1 MNSKRLFWTVF
12 SEKSISCGLN
22 SLWEVVSSPS
32 NLDLFHPFCRKNRI
46 IKWSKEN
53 SIDQIEYL
61 NGLIFQ
67 REFFEW
73 EENKGYKL
81 YIHQIGKPKSRVEW
95 KIKGDSYKSIINIS
109 VSPYL
114 FNNGN
119 KYLNVLPY
127 YLVTRPFLLSYL
139 ESVTGGLK
147 YYLEQGKTVTK
158 NQYGKHIWFS

>member
-1 MNSKRLFWTVF
+1 MSISLCGTVF
-12 SEKSISCGLN
+12 SEKIISCDIN
-22 SLWEVVSSPS
+22 ALWEVISSPS
-32 NLDLFHPFCRKNRI
+32 NLELFHPFCKKNKI
-46 IKWSKEN
+46 ISWSKED
-53 SIDQIEYL
+53 SVDQIEYL

-139 ESVTGGLK
+139 ESVTSGLK

>member
-1 MNSKRLFWTVF
+1 MSSKMLYRSIS
-12 SEKSISCGLN
+12 SEKSISCDIN
-22 SLWEVVSSPS
+22 ALWKVVSSPS
-32 NLDLFHPFCRKNRI
+32 NLDLFHPFCKKNTVI
-46 IKWSKEN
+46 IWSKEN

-81 YIHQIGKPKSRVEW
+81 HIHQIGKPKSRVEW
-95 KIKGDSYKSIINIS
+95 KINGDNYKSMINIS

-114 FNNGN
+114 FNNGG
-119 KYLNVLPY
+119 KYLNVFPY
-127 YLVTRPFLLSYL
+127 YLITRPFLLSYL
-139 ESVTGGLK
+139 ESVTSGLK

>member
-1 MNSKRLFWTVF
+1 MISKMLFGNVF
-12 SEKSISCGLN
+12 SEKNIRCDKNALWKVIS
-22 SLWEVVSSPS
+22 SKS
-32 NLDLFHPFCRKNRI
+32 NLDLFHPFCKKNTT

-81 YIHQIGKPKSRVEW
+81 FIHQIGKPKSRVEW
-95 KIKGDSYKSIINIS
+95 KIKGNNYKSKINIS

-114 FNNGN
+114 FNSGN

-127 YLVTRPFLLSYL
+127 YLITRPFLLSYL
-139 ESVTGGLK
+139 ESVTSGLK

>member
-1 MNSKRLFWTVF
+1 MSSKMLYRSIS
-12 SEKSISCGLN
+12 SEKSISCDII
-22 SLWEVVSSPS
+22 SLWKVISLPS
-32 NLDLFHPFCRKNRI
+32 NLDLFHPFCKKNTV

-81 YIHQIGKPKSRVEW
+81 YIHQIGKPKSRLSG
-95 KIKGDSYKSIINIS
+95 KSGDNYKSIINIS

-114 FNNGN
+114 LIVGIN
-119 KYLNVLPY
+119 
-127 YLVTRPFLLSYL
+127 
-139 ESVTGGLK
+139 
-147 YYLEQGKTVTK
+147 
-158 NQYGKHIWFS
+158 I

>member
-1 MNSKRLFWTVF
+1 MSSKMLYRSVY
-12 SEKSISCGLN
+12 SEKSINCDIN
-22 SLWEVVSSPS
+22 SLWKVISLPS
-32 NLDLFHPFCRKNRI
+32 NLDLFHPFCKKNTVI
-46 IKWSKEN
+46 IWSKEN

-114 FNNGN
+114 FNSGN

-139 ESVTGGLK
+139 ESVTSGLK

>member
-1 MNSKRLFWTVF
+1 MSSKMLYRSIS
-12 SEKSISCGLN
+12 SEKSIGCDII
-22 SLWEVVSSPS
+22 SLWKVISLPS
-32 NLDLFHPFCRKNRI
+32 NLDLFHPFCKKNTVI
-46 IKWSKEN
+46 NWSKEN

-139 ESVTGGLK
+139 ESVTSGLK

>member
-1 MNSKRLFWTVF
+1 MLFWTVF
-12 SEKSISCGLN
+12 SEKIISCDIN
-22 SLWEVVSSPS
+22 ALWEVISSPS
-32 NLDLFHPFCRKNRI
+32 NLELFHPFCKKNKI
-46 IKWSKEN
+46 ISWSKED
-53 SIDQIEYL
+53 SVDQIEYL

-95 KIKGDSYKSIINIS
+95 KIKGDSNKSIINIS

-114 FNNGN
+114 FNSGN

-127 YLVTRPFLLSYL
+127 HLITRPFLLSYL
-139 ESVTGGLK
+139 ESVTSGLK

>member
-1 MNSKRLFWTVF
+1 MSSKMLYRPV
-12 SEKSISCGLN
+12 SSKKSINCN
-22 SLWEVVSSPS
+22 VTSLWKVISLPS
-32 NLDLFHPFCRKNRI
+32 NLDLFHPFCRKNII

-81 YIHQIGKPKSRVEW
+81 YIHQIGKPKSRVDW

-114 FNNGN
+114 FNSGN

-127 YLVTRPFLLSYL
+127 YLITRPFLLSYL
-139 ESVTGGLK
+139 KSVTSGLK

-158 NQYGKHIWFS
+158 NKYGKHIWFS

>member
-1 MNSKRLFWTVF
+1 MLSRIVF
-12 SEKSISCGLN
+12 SEKSISCDIN
-22 SLWEVVSSPS
+22 ALWKVISSPS
-32 NLDLFHPFCRKNRI
+32 SLELFHPFCKKNNI
-46 IKWSKEN
+46 IRWSREH

-95 KIKGDSYKSIINIS
+95 KIKGDNYKSIINIS

-114 FNNGN
+114 FNSGN

-127 YLVTRPFLLSYL
+127 YLITRPFLLSYL
-139 ESVTGGLK
+139 DSVTNGLK
-147 YYLEQGKTVTK
+147 YYLEQGKIVTK

>member
-1 MNSKRLFWTVF
+1 MSSKMLYRSVS
-12 SEKSISCGLN
+12 SEHIISCDIA
-22 SLWEVVSSPS
+22 SLWRVISLPS
-32 NLDLFHPFCRKNRI
+32 NLDLFHPFCKKNTV

-109 VSPYL
+109 VNPYL
-114 FNNGN
+114 FNSGD
-119 KYLNVLPY
+119 KYLNLLPY
-127 YLVTRPFLLSYL
+127 YLITRPFLLSYL
-139 ESVTGGLK
+139 KSVTSGLK

>member
-1 MNSKRLFWTVF
+1 MILLLFGESYRYHRALIFFTHFVKKNTV
-12 SEKSISCGLN
+12 
-22 SLWEVVSSPS
+22 
-32 NLDLFHPFCRKNRI
+32 

-81 YIHQIGKPKSRVEW
+81 YIHQIGKPKSRVDW
-95 KIKGDSYKSIINIS
+95 KIKGDIYKSIINIS

-139 ESVTGGLK
+139 ESVTSGLK

-158 NQYGKHIWFS
+158 NQYEKHIWFS